1 MRGAT
6 TFARAVPLAGAV
18 AVAVALSHH
27 AAHAH
32 PVGAG
37 AQTAGAASAAADL
50 DQAFRAIR
58 AAEVVGDSAGLG
70 AWTGEQAT
78 PRVRARAALAA
89 EAIRLRAA
97 ARTIPDAVA
106 AEREIERL
114 RAALLERLAL
124 DAPLAAR
131 ELSLESAED
140 LLLRMHAIPYGDA
153 SVAVGLASSAELG
166 ETRSLLA
173 TIEARLASPLV
184 APCFAPDA
192 AIATDAAV
200 FRAHALKGLAAA
212 LAADLARCEA
222 DGLGAEVTADAARA
236 AARDRSI
243 AARAEAQRLLARA
256 ASCELPVPEALG
268 DILALAR
275 GRVERDAALRDRLLA
290 RAADSGDPA
299 TALVARVTRWEDAG
313 GRGAFP
319 SVGNETTPLD
329 ALARVGYAAELRAN
343 MRARGGA
350 ESLAAPIERSLQRAG
365 AESRDPA
372 ASMRRRRATA
382 EWFAERLP
390 ADVRALGASSDAPA
404 ALFTV
409 AALTPTGARLID
421 DSPEAAMRAARDPL
435 VGPTIALRVAER
447 LAARGDTES
456 AADAIVAAIRS
467 FDGLPAAR
475 DAMAIAL
482 DIRRTRGDAAALDDA
497 LSLAIDRF
505 GDDPAAFGWRFE
517 RVDLALRGAGGLQ
530 DLGGL
535 ADLERA
541 STLLGAVPTRGLDD
555 STRNNLFLRQ
565 IELEYARVTAS
576 GLPRSGAKRDEL
588 IAQVAELGKTA
599 TAFDIQ
605 SLPAIDPSTSPWYT
619 KTLPA
624 RVAAVRAAIALFT
637 GDAIKACLLAER
649 GYSDPFG
656 DDATALRAAKTW
668 IEAALVTGQPVHA
681 PPQLRTFA
689 ARSPAFR
696 DWLRSPLARHLD
708 DAESALADGTVA
720 KDPPGAI
727 DALATLLSAGL
738 DSPLAETRAAQA
750 LGRLAALDRAGAERY
765 AREALDAG
773 SESRLV
779 RWVLAEALRG
789 RAEVEMQ
796 MEGQMEAQMEA
807 FTLYRELSPLA
818 AADRDRFWWRAQ
830 LAQLELLAAQPSLA
844 KGQADIVARVNR
856 LTAIDGTLGGPA
868 LAKRF
873 EAVRAK
879 ALASGAKA
887 GKAPGASPVTPPG
900 TSPVTPPSSEP

>member
-1 MRGAT
+1 MRGETA
-6 TFARAVPLAGAV
+6 FARAAPRAIAV
-18 AVAVALSHH
+18 AIAVAIAHH

-32 PVGAG
+32 PAGAG
-37 AQTAGAASAAADL
+37 AQAAGTASAAADL

-153 SVAVGLASSAELG
+153 SVAVGLASPAELG
-166 ETRSLLA
+166 DTRSLLA

-184 APCFAPDA
+184 APCFAPAA
-192 AIATDAAV
+192 AIATDGAV

-212 LAADLARCEA
+212 LAADLARCES
-222 DGLGAEVTADAARA
+222 DGLGAEVAPDAARA
-236 AARDRSI
+236 AARDRSV
-243 AARAEAQRLLARA
+243 AARADAQRLLARA

-329 ALARVGYAAELRAN
+329 ALARVGYAAELRAIV
-343 MRARGGA
+343 RARGGA

-404 ALFTV
+404 ALFAV

-421 DSPEAAMRAARDPL
+421 DSPEAAMRAASDPL

-456 AADAIVAAIRS
+456 AADAVVAAIRS

-517 RVDLALRGAGGLQ
+517 RVDIALRGAGGLQ

-565 IELEYARVTAS
+565 IELEYARVAAS
-576 GLPRSGAKRDEL
+576 GPPRSEAKREEL
-588 IAQVAELGKTA
+588 IAQVAELGRTA

-637 GDAIKACLLAER
+637 GDAIKACVLAER

-681 PPQLRTFA
+681 PLQLRTFA

-696 DWLRSPLARHLD
+696 DWLRLPLARLLD

-750 LGRLAALDRAGAERY
+750 LGRLAAVDRAGAERY
-765 AREALDAG
+765 AREALHAG
-773 SESRLV
+773 SENRRV
-779 RWVLAEALRG
+779 RWVLAEALRS
-789 RAEVEMQ
+789 RAEVGMQ
-796 MEGQMEAQMEA
+796 MEGQIEGQMEA

-856 LTAIDGTLGGPA
+856 LTALDATLGGPA

-879 ALASGAKA
+879 ALASGAK
-887 GKAPGASPVTPPG
+887 GGTAPGASPVTPPG
-900 TSPVTPPSSEP
+900 SEP